1 MVWIPRATLRLPLEL
16 RVPEGFRPEAMETWP
31 SVDGRLEYVG
41 GRLLFMPPCGDLQ
54 QDVCAAVVGE
64 LYAWVKSHPE
74 FVVAANEA
82 GMILGGDARAADAA
96 VWRRDDTEPRSG
108 GFRRSA
114 PVLAV
119 EVGGRDES
127 EDGARAFDALAVRP
141 SSALEAVVDAAD
153 EALGAFGR
161 EPYFA
166 ERRFHLSVAEGDDDD
181 DDRSR
186 SRDGSDASSDSD
198 SDAGGD
204 VVDVDVDSVI
214 VKAGHRRFEIPL

>member
-127 EDGARAFDALAVRP
+127 EDELLPKGQWYLDNGVLAVWLVLP
-141 SSALEAVVDAAD
+141 SSREVIEVTEQAVT
-153 EALGAFGR
+153 R
-161 EPYFA
+161 
-166 ERRFHLSVAEGDDDD
+166 LSGDDTLGVSALPSLAL
-181 DDRSR
+181 RVCELF
-186 SRDGSDASSDSD
+186 AQ
-198 SDAGGD
+198 
-204 VVDVDVDSVI
+204 
-214 VKAGHRRFEIPL
+214 L